1 MSKVSEK
8 QPLLSSPVV
17 DHKKK
22 MKLQVLNTAGFVI
35 AMFANG
41 FAQELSPKTLNEI
54 STFYDS
60 KVQPSGYAFGIWG
73 IIYFLLLIF
82 TVYQALPS
90 SPKLGRNDDLIFN
103 KIGYVFFTN
112 MILNSLWLVVF
123 MRDEFWSYLL
133 ALGIIV
139 WLLITSLQI
148 MFISGT

>member
-1 MSKVSEK
+1 
-8 QPLLSSPVV
+8 
-17 DHKKK
+17 

-60 KVQPSGYAFGIWG
+60 KVQPSGYAFAIWG

-133 ALGIIV
+133 ALCIIV